1 MFTVLVPRVFNFIEI
16 QVSAAADNKGFV
28 VATKWVKL
36 IHKPFKATLAATM
49 KASLGRSLHRYKS
62 RMGKNI
68 HLNLSSKANLNKQK
82 DIKDLTKAAMGA
94 GGQLLSSGSEFDGR
108 K

>member
-1 MFTVLVPRVFNFIEI
+1 M
-16 QVSAAADNKGFV
+16 
-28 VATKWVKL
+28 KL
-36 IHKPFKATLAATM
+36 THKPFKATLAVTM
-49 KASLGRSLHRYKS
+49 KASLGRGLHRYKS

-68 HLNLSSKANLNKQK
+68 HLKLSSKANLNKQK